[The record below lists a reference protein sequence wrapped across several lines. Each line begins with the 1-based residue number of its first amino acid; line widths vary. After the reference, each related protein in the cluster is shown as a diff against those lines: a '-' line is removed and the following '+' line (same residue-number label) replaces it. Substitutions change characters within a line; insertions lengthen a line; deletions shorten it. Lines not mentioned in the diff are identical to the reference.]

1 MRSRAPCTTL
11 AAAAV
16 AVVLAGPGCA
26 GSPAEPGAPGRRGV
40 VKEVVPASAVVGSFD
55 TTRTYE
61 YRFVRANADSLFAAL
76 LDANMAVTQ
85 AWEPLDN
92 RCLDPRG
99 PVFTVELARPDPRVA
114 TFDFVPG
121 TGRLTCATQ
130 LRRYRVG

>member
-1 MRSRAPCTTL
+1 MRSRAPC
-11 AAAAV
+11 AAFAAV
-16 AVVLAGPGCA
+16 ALALASPGCA
-26 GSPAEPGAPGRRGV
+26 GSPAEPGDPERRGV
-40 VKEVVPASAVVGSFD
+40 VKEVVPASAVVGSLD

-76 LDANMAVTQ
+76 LDADMAVTQ

-99 PVFTVELARPDPRVA
+99 PVFTVELARPDLRVA

>member
-1 MRSRAPCTTL
+1 MCSRAPCTAL
-11 AAAAV
+11 AAAV
-16 AVVLAGPGCA
+16 ALAGPGCA
-26 GSPAEPGAPGRRGV
+26 GSPAEPGATERRV
-40 VKEVVPASAVVGSFD
+40 VVAEIVPASAVVGSFD

-61 YRFVRANADSLFAAL
+61 YRFVRANADSLVAAL
-76 LDANMAVTQ
+76 LDADTEVTQ

-114 TFDFVPG
+114 AFDFVAG